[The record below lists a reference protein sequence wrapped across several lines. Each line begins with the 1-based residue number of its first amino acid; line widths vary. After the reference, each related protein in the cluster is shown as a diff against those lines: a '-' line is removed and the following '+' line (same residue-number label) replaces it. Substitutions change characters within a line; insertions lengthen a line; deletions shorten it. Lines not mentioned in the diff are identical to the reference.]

1 MVTKHPSADLRAG
14 YRKTFEIAL
23 ALALAMTIAAF
34 KFFPSPEPV
43 SARPNLIDD
52 TPIMT
57 LPEPTIQRTIPPL
70 PPVQRIIIESIGDV
84 PPDSIDLGTELL
96 PDNLPP
102 LPPTDDPPEFLEI
115 YKIPEPIGGYSAL
128 RGNLTYPEMA
138 RRIGRQGT
146 VVVVAFIDET
156 GIVQKAEIKEGI
168 GLGCD
173 EAAASAVLKTRFQPA
188 TQRGIAVRVRVSIPI
203 RFKLTQ

>member
-23 ALALAMTIAAF
+23 ALALALTIAAF
-34 KFFPSPEPV
+34 KFFPSPEPA
-43 SARPNLIDD
+43 SARPHLIDD
-52 TPIMT
+52 PPIIT
-57 LPEPTIQRTIPPL
+57 IPEPTIQRTVPPP
-70 PPVQRIIIESIGDV
+70 PPVRQIIIESIGEV

-96 PDNLPP
+96 PDNPPP
-102 LPPTDDPPEFLEI
+102 LPPSDDPPEFLEI
-115 YKIPEPIGGYSAL
+115 YEIPEPIGGYSAL
-128 RGNLTYPEMA
+128 RRNLIYPDMA

-146 VVVVAFIDET
+146 VVIVAFIDET
-156 GIVQKAEIKEGI
+156 GIVRKAEIKEGI

-188 TQRGIAVRVRVSIPI
+188 TQRGKAVKVRVSIPI
-203 RFKLTQ
+203 RFRLAQ